1 MAVKVRKRK
10 DKWWVYIDYQNKR
23 KAKCIGEKRAALRV
37 AEQIQAKL
45 VLGEFEI
52 ADERD
57 RRPFADVFRHWLD
70 TYAQAHCKASTV
82 AGYETAFRVYLCPR
96 FGHKEIADI
105 TREEVKTLA
114 YEMLA
119 QGKSRSYV
127 KATLA
132 PLSEMFNHAIEDGHL
147 TANPALRILRRSR
160 AEEGRQIATF
170 LTRGDLGHFLD
181 TCREHFPQHYPFVLL
196 LARTGLRI
204 GEAVAVQ
211 WGALD
216 FHNRFIDVRLNW
228 VDGVLTSPKPGRQ
241 RHVDMSKMLT
251 ERLQALQIER
261 KKETLQRGW
270 GEVPAWVFTS
280 RTGTMLDPD
289 NFRARVWPK
298 LLAKAGIRQIR
309 IHDLRH
315 TYGSLLIAQGESLVY
330 VKEQMGHHSIRVTVD
345 TYGHLVPGG
354 NKEAADRLDE
364 PEESATNRNL
374 SATKA
379 SNTVSKKR

>member
-10 DKWWVYIDYQNKR
+10 DKWWVYIDHNNKR
-23 KAKCIGEKRAALRV
+23 KAKCIGDKRAALRV

-57 RRPFADVFRHWLD
+57 RRPFAEVFRHWLD

-82 AGYETAFRVYLCPR
+82 AGYETAFRVYLCPC

-181 TCREHFPQHYPFVLL
+181 TY
-196 LARTGLRI
+196 
-204 GEAVAVQ
+204 
-211 WGALD
+211 
-216 FHNRFIDVRLNW
+216 
-228 VDGVLTSPKPGRQ
+228 
-241 RHVDMSKMLT
+241 
-251 ERLQALQIER
+251 
-261 KKETLQRGW
+261 
-270 GEVPAWVFTS
+270 
-280 RTGTMLDPD
+280 
-289 NFRARVWPK
+289 
-298 LLAKAGIRQIR
+298 
-309 IHDLRH
+309 
-315 TYGSLLIAQGESLVY
+315 
-330 VKEQMGHHSIRVTVD
+330 
-345 TYGHLVPGG
+345 
-354 NKEAADRLDE
+354 
-364 PEESATNRNL
+364 L
-374 SATKA
+374 S
-379 SNTVSKKR
+379 